1 MSARKFGVLAGL
13 LLAVSVGISVGLGS
27 LAPAAPATTEF
38 HRQDVDALDKDGWQ
52 PAVSTKGDFSIQIPV
67 TFHDYTIHAD
77 DENVGKM
84 MVHVIAGRSVE
95 GLKFTV
101 TEMPRTPRMKDP
113 QIADIAGDF
122 KNKPGT
128 KVSDLVQ
135 GMHDGAERLSF
146 LVTGGK
152 TGAYMQVIKTR
163 TALYTLALEFP
174 NAERE
179 LASEVKSGFFDSF
192 KLKD

>member
-1 MSARKFGVLAGL
+1 MSALKSGVFAGL
-13 LLAVSVGISVGLGS
+13 LLAISAALGTFA
-27 LAPAAPATTEF
+27 LAAQPTTEF
-38 HRQDVDALDKDGWQ
+38 HRQNVETLDKDGWQ

-67 TFHDYTIHAD
+67 MFNDFTIHAD

-84 MVHVIAGRSVE
+84 MVHVIAGRSTE

-101 TEMPRTPRMKDP
+101 TEMPFTPRMKNP
-113 QIADIAGDF
+113 KIADIAGDF

-128 KVSDLVQ
+128 KVSDIVQ
-135 GMHDGAERLSF
+135 GTRDGAERLSF
-146 LVTGGK
+146 SVTGGK
-152 TGAYMQVIKTR
+152 TSAYMQVIKTK

-174 NAERE
+174 NAERD
-179 LASEVKSGFFDSF
+179 LASDVRSGFLDSF

>member
-1 MSARKFGVLAGL
+1 MSALKSGVLAGL
-13 LLAVSVGISVGLGS
+13 LLAISVGFGS
-27 LAPAAPATTEF
+27 LALAAQATTEF

-67 TFHDYTIHAD
+67 TFHDYTIHGE
-77 DENVGKM
+77 DENIGKM
-84 MVHVIAGRSVE
+84 LVHVIAGRSVE

-113 QIADIAGDF
+113 KIADIAGDF

-128 KVSDLVQ
+128 KVSDLVA
-135 GMHDGAERLSF
+135 GTRDGAEQLSF
-146 LVTGGK
+146 VVTGGK

-174 NAERE
+174 NAERD
-179 LASEVKSGFFDSF
+179 LASDVKSGFFDSF

>member
-1 MSARKFGVLAGL
+1 MSALKSGILAGL
-13 LLAVSVGISVGLGS
+13 FLAISAAFGTFA
-27 LAPAAPATTEF
+27 LAAQPTTEF
-38 HRQDVDALDKDGWQ
+38 HRQDVDALDKAGWQ
-52 PAVSTKGDFSIQIPV
+52 PAVSTRGDFSIQIPV

-84 MVHVIAGRSVE
+84 MVHVIAGRSTE

-101 TEMPRTPRMKDP
+101 TEMPYTPRMKDP
-113 QIADIAGDF
+113 HIADIAGDF

-146 LVTGGK
+146 SVTGGK
-152 TGAYMQVIKTR
+152 TGAYMQIIKTK

-179 LASEVKSGFFDSF
+179 LASDVKSGFFDSF